1 MVVVTTSLGRLLL
14 VVLLLGAGCVSAP
27 PLRTALTVP
36 APTPAIRFGV
46 DTFAFPNES
55 RSKNQGKP
63 DLYANWCFVM
73 ARAVTQFHRFAR
85 FEPAA
90 PRISTEEYAE
100 RVRRVT
106 SRAPWRAPLPAK
118 ERIVIPGYAS
128 LYEFSRDD
136 TAAVKAGMNGRLWTW
151 IHWTNWR
158 VGFPMPRAEQEGV
171 ARETLAELQAGRL
184 VQWLVTNFP
193 TVEMNH
199 TVIVYDYRVEEG
211 RAVDFTVYD
220 PNDPSAPGL
229 VRFDVA
235 ERRFW
240 STRIYDTM
248 VGPMRAFRMYYQPLL

>member
-1 MVVVTTSLGRLLL
+1 VTTALARLLL
-14 VVLLLGAGCVSAP
+14 VVVLLGAGCVSAP
-27 PLRTALTVP
+27 PLPTVLTVP

-46 DTFAFPNES
+46 DTLAFPNES
-55 RSKNQGKP
+55 RSRNRGKP

-73 ARAVTQFHRFAR
+73 ARAITQFHRFAH
-85 FEPAA
+85 FAPDA
-90 PRISTEEYAE
+90 PRVSTEEYVE
-100 RVRRVT
+100 RVRRIT
-106 SRAPWRAPLPAK
+106 TRAPWRSPLPLA

-136 TAAVKAGMNGRLWTW
+136 AAVVKAGMGGRFWTW

-171 ARETLAELQAGRL
+171 ARETLAELQGGRL

-193 TVEMNH
+193 TWEMNH
-199 TVIVYDYRVEEG
+199 TVIVYDYRVEDG
-211 RAVDFTVYD
+211 KTVDFIVYD
-220 PNDPSAPGL
+220 PNDPSGPGL

-235 ERRFW
+235 ERQFW
-240 STRIYDTM
+240 SARIHDTT